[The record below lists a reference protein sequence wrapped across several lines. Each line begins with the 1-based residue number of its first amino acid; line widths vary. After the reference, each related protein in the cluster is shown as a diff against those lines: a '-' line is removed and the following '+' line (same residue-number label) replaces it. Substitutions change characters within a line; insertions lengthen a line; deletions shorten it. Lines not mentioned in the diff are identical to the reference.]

1 MKNIIR
7 VGVDLAKNVFH
18 IHAVDENEQTVW
30 QGKYN
35 RTTWL
40 KAIVKRVPTTAVIG
54 MEACGSANY
63 WARKLI
69 TLGYSV
75 KLIAAQFVK
84 PYVKTN
90 KNDKVDAEAICESI
104 SRPHMRF
111 VNIKTVEQ
119 QDSQS
124 KHRIREALICHR
136 TAKAN
141 QIRGLVSEYG
151 IVAPVG
157 IAYLRKAIPMW
168 LEEDDN
174 GLTIDFR
181 ALLRMLQE
189 DLTLLDERVD
199 MVTVQI
205 KNDAAANPL
214 GKKLMKVIGI
224 GPLICSALLIALG
237 DGKNFKKG
245 RDFAASLG
253 LVPRQYS
260 TGGRANLLGIS
271 KRGDGYLRKLLV
283 HGARSAFRHVKDKSD
298 PLSLWIKKLSE
309 KKHPNVAIVALA
321 NKLARISWALVAN
334 DVEYKEILAAG

>member
-18 IHAVDENEQTVW
+18 IHAIDENEKIVW

-63 WARKLI
+63 WAREL
-69 TLGYSV
+69 TALGYSV

-90 KNDKVDAEAICESI
+90 KNDKVDAEAICEAI

-119 QDSQS
+119 QDIQS
-124 KHRIREALICHR
+124 KHRVREELICHR

-151 IVAPVG
+151 IVAPIG

-168 LEEDDN
+168 LEESDN
-174 GLTIDFR
+174 GLTFDFR
-181 ALLRMLQE
+181 ALLLTLQE
-189 DLTLLDERVD
+189 DLILVDERID
-199 MVTVQI
+199 SLTAQI
-205 KNDAAANPL
+205 KNNVATNPI

-224 GPLICSALLIALG
+224 GPLVCSALLMALG
-237 DGKNFKKG
+237 DGKHFKKG

-260 TGGRANLLGIS
+260 TGGCANLLGIS

-283 HGARSAFRHVKDKSD
+283 HGARAAFRHVKDKTD
-298 PLSLWIKKLSE
+298 PLSLWIKNLSE
-309 KKHPNVAIVALA
+309 KKHPNVVIVALA

-334 DVEYKEILAAG
+334 DTEYTETLAAG